1 MVKQKNKQKT
11 KQKNK
16 QKTKLKKHTRSKKKH
31 SKKTKLNI
39 IDVPLSTRVSLG
51 TLASDG
57 YIGYH
62 YQAYD
67 NIFEF
72 FTKILKQDN
81 NLNDLLCFPD
91 KKNEW
96 MNSFIKIN
104 LDPLDLKSS
113 ELVIQNMNLR
123 NPNENL
129 KIILDVVKTCE
140 NKGKRFFILTVMLIV
155 PGKSGSHA
163 NIVVIDLHE
172 KTIELFEPHGKRTE
186 LSTLDSLE
194 GAYHM
199 SDRLLKKMFSQVLP
213 EYVYISPQNY
223 LPTYGLQARIDA
235 YTGLCVT
242 WSIMYVHYR
251 ILNPSIDRKTL
262 VRYMSTLKKQFLLKY
277 AKYIEETIKNNI

>member
-1 MVKQKNKQKT
+1 MVKQKT
-11 KQKNK
+11 KQKTKQKKNK
-16 QKTKLKKHTRSKKKH
+16 QKHKLKKQVR

-39 IDVPLSTRVSLG
+39 IDVPLSTRISLG

-67 NIFEF
+67 NIYDF
-72 FTKILKQDN
+72 FTKLIKQYN

-91 KKNEW
+91 KKDEW
-96 MNSFIKIN
+96 MNSFIKVN
-104 LDPLDLKSS
+104 LDPKDLKSS

-155 PGKSGSHA
+155 PGKAGSHA

-172 KTIELFEPHGKRTE
+172 KTIELFEPHGNRSVKSE
-186 LSTLDSLE
+186 LESISR
-194 GAYHM
+194 AYFKV
-199 SDRLLKKMFSQVLP
+199 SKNVQRFFSM
-213 EYVYISPQNY
+213 Y
-223 LPTYGLQARIDA
+223 LPDFKYIPPSEYEPKSGLQARLDA
-235 YTGLCVT
+235 FSGLCVT
-242 WSIMYVHYR
+242 WSILYLHYR
-251 ILNPSIDRKTL
+251 VLNPD
-262 VRYMSTLKKQFLLKY
+262 VHPKKLINYLDKKVSKNFLLRYTKY
-277 AKYIEETIKNNI
+277 VEDVLKHKA